1 MPACISRDA
10 YWRKRSDMANKY
22 RGRYCS
28 ICKKQRNLAWD
39 PKKERCYDCIIKE
52 GL

>member
-1 MPACISRDA
+1 
-10 YWRKRSDMANKY
+10 MANAYRLKY
-22 RGRYCS
+22 CVV
-28 ICKKQRNLAWD
+28 CKRQRNLVWD